1 MFSGACERAKRQLST
16 AHIAEIRLEYLFSSA
31 GVVVGSQST
40 ILTTPVIIGITR
52 TQFETLNADF
62 FARVLEPI
70 VRVLSDAELDKADI
84 DEVSLVGGT
93 SRIPRIQS
101 VIREYF
107 DGAKPLDL
115 SLNADEAMA
124 FGATLQVG

>member
-1 MFSGACERAKRQLST
+1 M
-16 AHIAEIRLEYLFSSA
+16 EYLFSSV

-62 FARVLEPI
+62 FCRVLEPI
-70 VRVLSDAELDKADI
+70 VRVLSDAGLDKADI
-84 DEVSLVGGT
+84 DEVILVGGT

-107 DGAKPLDL
+107 DGAKSLDL

-124 FGATLQVG
+124 FGATLQVF